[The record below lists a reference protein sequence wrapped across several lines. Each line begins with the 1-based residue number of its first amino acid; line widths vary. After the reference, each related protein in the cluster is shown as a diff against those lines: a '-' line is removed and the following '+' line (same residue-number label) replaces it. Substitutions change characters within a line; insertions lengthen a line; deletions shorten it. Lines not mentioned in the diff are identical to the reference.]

1 MDSSNNQFS
10 RLNIHLI
17 NANSEIIMLGIEK
30 IVVVFNKN
38 EITNYSQF
46 IEKLNEIYEDFG
58 IIQAIYN
65 IEGYKIVEFNKLQI
79 NNIWNY
85 ITNNDTIQVVLNY
98 KKRGLEENENIIYKN
113 NKSKENSYPNNVS
126 KSEEITHKTNPLNE
140 YKI

>member
-17 NANSEIIMLGIEK
+17 NANSEIIMFGIEK

-65 IEGYKIVEFNKLQI
+65 KEGYKIVEFNKLQI
-79 NNIWNY
+79 NNIF
-85 ITNNDTIQVVLNY
+85 
-98 KKRGLEENENIIYKN
+98 GII
-113 NKSKENSYPNNVS
+113 
-126 KSEEITHKTNPLNE
+126 
-140 YKI
+140 

>member
-65 IEGYKIVEFNKLQI
+65 KEGYKIVEFNKLQI
-79 NNIWNY
+79 NNIF
-85 ITNNDTIQVVLNY
+85 
-98 KKRGLEENENIIYKN
+98 GII
-113 NKSKENSYPNNVS
+113 
-126 KSEEITHKTNPLNE
+126 
-140 YKI
+140 